1 MSKLKANEITA
12 DKWTNPNGTENY
24 KCRAW
29 VNFDGTGTV
38 AIRGA
43 GNVSSITDI
52 GTGDYSVNFTTAL
65 DNANYAVCGS
75 VGNDDPLLATT
86 AASVRTRG
94 ALTTTAVR
102 VVTGNHYVNS
112 SPTYYDM
119 KYVSVAVFG

>member
-12 DKWTNPNGTENY
+12 DKWTNKDGTENY

-52 GTGDYSVNFTTAL
+52 GTGDYSINFTTAL
-65 DNANYAVCGS
+65 DSANYAVCGS
-75 VGNDDPLLATT
+75 VGNDDPLLAVA

-94 ALTTTAVR
+94 APTPSAVR
-102 VVTGNHYVNS
+102 IVTGNHYINS
-112 SPTYYDM
+112 SSTYYDM